1 MNFVEKILNA
11 FKLPENQN
19 ASDFSLQEKAII
31 PSDNLKKADI
41 IYFKNGQMYKTSP
54 PDTRSWYD
62 AKFLVS
68 DGKKYNLESIHDL
81 WSNFP
86 SRIPLDRSNHSHPF
100 PFLTYFTSVNASKY

>member
-19 ASDFSLQEKAII
+19 ASDFSLQEKQSYPLAT
-31 PSDNLKKADI
+31 SKKADI

-54 PDTRSWYD
+54 PDAHSWYD

-68 DGKKYNLESIHDL
+68 DGEKIQL
-81 WSNFP
+81 
-86 SRIPLDRSNHSHPF
+86 RIY
-100 PFLTYFTSVNASKY
+100 T